1 MGVVSMPD
9 LPGEDVDVLERKVG
23 AMGSP
28 DCRCEGGES

>member
-9 LPGEDVDVLERKVG
+9 LPGVELLERRVG
-23 AMGSP
+23 AMESF